1 MEWLNYHHLL
11 YFWVVAREGSI
22 VQASAQLSLS
32 QSTISEQIRSL
43 EASLGEPLFA
53 RVGRNLAL
61 TEMGHIV
68 FRYADEIFAIG
79 RELMDTVQGRPTDRP
94 LRVIV
99 GIVDVVPKL
108 VAYRLL
114 KPALHL
120 DQPVKMVCREGK
132 LDHLLAGL
140 ATYDLDVVLSDAPLS
155 PTVKVRA
162 FNHLLGECGVTFCG
176 TSSLVAAY
184 RDGFPQSLDEAPLL
198 LPTDNTT
205 MRRAL
210 DHWFEAERLRPR
222 VVGEFEDSAL
232 LKVFGQEG
240 MGLFAVPTIIET
252 EVQQQYGVGILGR
265 VDSIRERF
273 YALTVNRRLR
283 HPAVVAMSEAAQRV
297 LFH

>member
-11 YFWVVAREGSI
+11 YFWVVACEGSI
-22 VQASAQLSLS
+22 VRASEQLRLS

-43 EASLGEPLFA
+43 EAALGEQLFA
-53 RVGRNLAL
+53 RVGRNLVL
-61 TEMGHIV
+61 TEMGHLV

-94 LRVIV
+94 LRLTV
-99 GIVDVVPKL
+99 GITDVVPKL

-114 KPALHL
+114 EPALHL
-120 DQPVKMVCREGK
+120 DQPVKIVCREGK
-132 LDHLLAGL
+132 LDHLLAQM
-140 ATYDLDVVLSDAPLS
+140 ATYDLDVVLSDAPIG
-155 PTVKVRA
+155 PTIKVQA
-162 FNHLLGECGVTFCG
+162 FNHLLGECGVTICG
-176 TSSLVAAY
+176 VPELVAAY
-184 RDGFPQSLDEAPLL
+184 RDDFPRSLDEAPLL

-210 DHWFEAERLRPR
+210 DHWFEAEGLRPR

-232 LKVFGQEG
+232 LKVFGQQG
-240 MGLFAVPTIIET
+240 LGLFVTPTIIES
-252 EVQQQYGVGILGR
+252 EVQRQYGVDILGR
-265 VDSIRERF
+265 VESIRERF

-283 HPAVVAMSEAAQRV
+283 HPAAVAMSEAAQQA